1 MAGKSWVKPAAFVAY
16 IVLLATSPASAQD
29 ARYATSADKRAA
41 CQSIFAAATE
51 AKAMLRKTSSQ
62 DDALRVAQIV
72 VTDYRAG
79 KLGYGLG
86 TDTKAL
92 DNIHSIALTAW
103 SDLIDPP
110 SNPIQSFSTTEFLS
124 DCLKNAG

>member
-1 MAGKSWVKPAAFVAY
+1 MVLKMIFASALLVAS
-16 IVLLATSPASAQD
+16 LASGAQD
-29 ARYATSADKRAA
+29 ARYATPADKRAA
-41 CQSIFAAATE
+41 CQSMFGAATE
-51 AKAMLRKTSSQ
+51 AKAMLRRTSSQ

-72 VTDYRAG
+72 VNDYRAD

-86 TDTKAL
+86 TDAKAL

-103 SDLIDPP
+103 SDLIEPP
-110 SNPIQSFSTTEFLS
+110 PNPIQSFFTPEFLA